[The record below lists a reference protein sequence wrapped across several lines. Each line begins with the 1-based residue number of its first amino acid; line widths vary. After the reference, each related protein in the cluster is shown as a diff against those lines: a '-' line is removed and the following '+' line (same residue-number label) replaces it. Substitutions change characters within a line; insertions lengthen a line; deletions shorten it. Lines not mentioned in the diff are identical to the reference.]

1 MVFVYDVTNPESFE
15 NLNNWMTSLKQ
26 ISGTK
31 PKIQMILG
39 NKSDSYNKVVE
50 YDRAHAFAQKSNIPF
65 FEVSAKQGSNVKQ
78 AFHSLIETLT
88 DLNVEETTTAKA
100 EFQVIELD
108 DDALLKQEKESSMFC
123 CKCKLW

>member
-15 NLNNWMTSLKQ
+15 NLNNWKTSLKQ

-39 NKSDSYNKVVE
+39 NKCDSYNKFVD
-50 YDRAHAFAQKSNIPF
+50 YDKAHAFAQATNIPF
-65 FEVSAKQGSNVKQ
+65 FEVSAKHGTNVKT
-78 AFHSLIETLT
+78 AFHSLIEALA
-88 DLNVEETTTAKA
+88 DLNVKETKKA

-108 DDALLKQEKESSMFC
+108 DEALIKQEKTSVFC
-123 CKCKLW
+123 CQCKLW

>member
-1 MVFVYDVTNPESFE
+1 
-15 NLNNWMTSLKQ
+15 
-26 ISGTK
+26 
-31 PKIQMILG
+31 MILG

-88 DLNVEETTTAKA
+88 DLNVKETAKA

-123 CKCKLW
+123 CKCKLWWGRKTRSESKLILNVMS

>member
-39 NKSDSYNKVVE
+39 NKCDSYNKCVD
-50 YDRAHAFAQKSNIPF
+50 YDKAHAFAQKSNIPF
-65 FEVSAKQGSNVKQ
+65 FEVSAKHGSNVKQ
-78 AFHSLIETLT
+78 AFHSLIEALT
-88 DLNVEETTTAKA
+88 GDLNVKETKKT

-108 DDALLKQEKESSMFC
+108 DEALIKQEKTSVFC